1 MGISI
6 TATNHSTETYIIT
19 PEDLTAIIETHGQ
32 AITRYCNSILCDYHE
47 AQDAAQTTFV
57 KAYTKRHQV
66 RTITSNPHQQTTNS
80 PHQPKNS
87 ILPWLYKIA
96 YNTCIDNLRK
106 KKFLFL
112 FDTKTPEATYEMPDT
127 TMSDELKT
135 ALQVLSPKERAL
147 VFNRAI
153 DKLEYKELTKI
164 YNASESALHKRYE
177 RAKKKLAKAILE
189 QREEQAQ

>member
-19 PEDLTAIIETHGQ
+19 PEDLTLIIETHGQ

-66 RTITSNPHQQTTNS
+66 RTINS
-80 PHQPKNS
+80 PRQPENS

-112 FDTKTPEATYEMPDT
+112 FDTKTPEATYEMPDI
-127 TMSDELKT
+127 TMSDELKA

-164 YNASESALHKRYE
+164 YNASEAALHKRYE